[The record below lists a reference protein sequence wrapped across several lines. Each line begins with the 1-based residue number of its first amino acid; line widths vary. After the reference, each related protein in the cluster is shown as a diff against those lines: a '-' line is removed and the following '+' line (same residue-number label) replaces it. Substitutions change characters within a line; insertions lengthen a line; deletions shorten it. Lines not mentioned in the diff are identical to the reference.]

1 MTSIAPITTEL
12 KPAAKP
18 KDQSVYI
25 RAKHCEAKVAQRVKF
40 YDTECTG
47 FYASVTPNGAAT
59 FNFRYTDRN
68 TKKQRTVW
76 LGVYEATEFP
86 VEAARTEAYLL
97 KARVGRGENV
107 AQAARLEKRT
117 VAKQSKTIDELIELR
132 IKWMEHK
139 ERKDDGEMRPRIESH
154 KNVASHLRR
163 FVSPRLGR
171 KIATEVTRQEVA
183 QLSKDIVEG
192 KLGKASVSNARHMR
206 RALSGLYNW
215 AADPEQDFVPVTC
228 QPCIK
233 LGKLKERPAERFL
246 SEDEIRTLW
255 HGLDRP
261 DLPWNRQTVLAIR
274 FSLVTMLRS
283 AESLG
288 IDRKELN
295 SDDGKRSVDIPAR
308 RVKKR
313 RVINQP
319 LSELAAEIVDEALK
333 LSGNH
338 PFLFPGRFDD
348 APLARNAMAN
358 ALRGTWRIKNG
369 KKVVKTV
376 GICELLGLEPFTPH
390 DLRRTAATMCG
401 ELELPDGKIS
411 LCLDHQP
418 SKDENGKPLP
428 AVTRKH
434 YNLATRIVLKK
445 KRDVLDPWAAEL
457 RRIVSEPAQ
466 AELRL
471 AA

>member
-1 MTSIAPITTEL
+1 MTSIAPITAEL
-12 KPAAKP
+12 KPCATAKAKP
-18 KDQSVYI
+18 KDQSVLI
-25 RAKHCEAKVAQRVKF
+25 KAKHCEAKVEHRIKF

-47 FYASVTPNGAAT
+47 FYISVTPKGVAT

-68 TKKQRTVW
+68 TGKQRTVW
-76 LGVYEATEFP
+76 IGTYEATEFP
-86 VEAARTEAYLL
+86 VEAARVEAYLL
-97 KARVGRGENV
+97 NARVGRGENV
-107 AQAARLEKRT
+107 AQATRLEKRT
-117 VAKQSKTIDELIELR
+117 IANQSKTVDDLIELL
-132 IKWMEHK
+132 IEWMKHL
-139 ERKDDGEMRPRIESH
+139 ERKPDGEMRPRIESWQ
-154 KNVASHLRR
+154 NVASHLRR
-163 FVSPRLGR
+163 FVSPRLGS

-233 LGKLKERPAERFL
+233 LGKLKEYPAERFL

-261 DLPWNRQTVLAIR
+261 DLPWNRQTGLAIR
-274 FSLVTMLRS
+274 FALVTMLRS
-283 AESLG
+283 RELLG
-288 IDRKELN
+288 IARTELN
-295 SDDGKRSVDIPAR
+295 SDGGKPSVDIPAR

-319 LSELAAEIVDEALK
+319 LSDLAMEIVNEARQL
-333 LSGNH
+333 GEH
-338 PFLFPGRFDD
+338 DYLFPGRFEES
-348 APLARNAMAN
+348 LNGKAMAN
-358 ALRGTWRIKNG
+358 ALPGTPKS
-369 KKVVKTV
+369 K
-376 GICELLGLEPFTPH
+376 GICELLGMKPFSPH

-401 ELELPDGKIS
+401 ELELPDAKIS
-411 LCLDHQP
+411 LCLDHQS

-445 KRDVLDPWAAEL
+445 KRDVLDPRGDRAA
-457 RRIVSEPAQ
+457 ADH
-466 AELRL
+466 RL
-471 AA
+471 ADASESR

>member
-1 MTSIAPITTEL
+1 MFSITPTESDYN
-12 KPAAKP
+12 PARAAKAKA
-18 KDQSVYI
+18 KDQSVHI
-25 RAKHCEAKVAQRVKF
+25 KAKHCEAKVAQRVKF

-47 FYASVTPNGAAT
+47 FYVSVTPKGVAT

-68 TKKQRTVW
+68 TGKQRTVW
-76 LGVYEATEFP
+76 IGVYEATDFP
-86 VEAARTEAYLL
+86 VEAGRTEAYLL

-107 AQAARLEKRT
+107 AQAVRLEKKT
-117 VAKQSKTIDELIELR
+117 VAQQSKTVDDLIERR
-132 IKWMEHK
+132 IKWMAQL
-139 ERKDDGEMRPRIESH
+139 ERKADGEMRPRIESH
-154 KNVASHLRR
+154 SNVASHLRR

-183 QLSKDIVEG
+183 QLSKDIVDG

-233 LGKLKERPAERFL
+233 LGKLKEYPAERFL
-246 SEDEIRTLW
+246 SEAEIRTLW

-274 FSLVTMLRS
+274 FALVTMLRS
-283 AESLG
+283 RELLG
-288 IDRKELN
+288 IARTELN
-295 SDDGKRSVDIPAR
+295 KDDGGKPSVDIPAR

-319 LSELAAEIVDEALK
+319 LSDLAMEIVDEALQ
-333 LSGNH
+333 LGDH
-338 PFLFPGRFDD
+338 DYLFPGRFEES
-348 APLARNAMAN
+348 LNGKAMAN
-358 ALRGTWRIKNG
+358 ALRGTPKS
-369 KKVVKTV
+369 K
-376 GICELLGLEPFTPH
+376 GICELLGMAPFTPH

-418 SKDENGKPLP
+418 NKDENGKPLP

-434 YNLATRIVLKK
+434 YNLATRIVLTK
-445 KRDVLDPWAAEL
+445 KRAVLDPWATEL
-457 RRIVSEPAQ
+457 RRIIGEPVQ
-466 AELRL
+466 AKAADAGMRL